1 MSRPTFLGVRE
12 ASQGPEPPAA
22 VILGMPLVTVYRG
35 REPHA
40 VDGPSAIRRASQAWS
55 GFVGHH
61 DFDTGGPF
69 ADWWERVAD
78 AGDVAAER
86 DDAAGNRARLEGEVR
101 RWLATGSLPVVLG
114 GDDSVPI
121 PVLAAYRDRGP
132 VSVLHIDAHLDYRDE
147 VDGERYGYSSPMR
160 RVGEMP
166 WVRRIHHVGQRGVG
180 SARPA
185 DVEDT
190 VVAGGRITTANALR
204 DGGVQEVV
212 DSFAPG
218 EAVVIVLDVD
228 AIDPAELPAV
238 RAPSPGGPSFV
249 TVMELIGGVV
259 RRADCRGFVVTE
271 LEPTLD
277 VNGLSSRMVCRILC
291 HLLDEALS
299 VGPGA
304 TESA

>member
-1 MSRPTFLGVRE
+1 MSGPTTSGGPTFLGVRE
-12 ASQGPEPPAA
+12 ASEREPPAA
-22 VILGMPLVTVYRG
+22 VILGMPLVTVYPG

-40 VDGPSAIRRASQAWS
+40 VEAPAAIRQASQAWR

-69 ADWWERVAD
+69 AAWWARVAD
-78 AGDVAAER
+78 AGDVPA
-86 DDAAGNRARLEGEVR
+86 DHGDAAGNRTRLEAEVR
-101 RWLATGSLPVVLG
+101 RWLATGSIPVVLG

-121 PVLAAYRDRGP
+121 PALAAYRDVGP

-166 WVRRIHHVGQRGVG
+166 WVRRIHHVAQRGVG

-185 DVEDT
+185 DVEDAIG
-190 VVAGGRITTANALR
+190 AGDTITTASELR
-204 DGGVQEVV
+204 DDGTKTVI
-212 DSFAPG
+212 DSFTQR

-238 RAPSPGGPSFV
+238 RAPSPGGPSLASIL
-249 TVMELIGGVV
+249 ELIGGVV

-271 LEPTLD
+271 LDPALD
-277 VNGLSSRMVCRILC
+277 VNGLSSRMVCRVIC
-291 HLLDEALS
+291 RLLDDAL
-299 VGPGA
+299 G
-304 TESA
+304 